1 MRAAPDHPVV
11 VPLSPTHSDEG
22 TAFPVVLCP
31 HAVSG
36 SASVYGLLAAKWK
49 NAFSVIALQ
58 SAGLTQGAA
67 PHESVE
73 EMAEAYLASLKSEWL
88 PESVGLFGWSM
99 GGVVAYEMAR
109 RLRLRGHGV
118 RLVMADSEFPEPF
131 AAQPSPAE
139 CVEWFAEDTLG
150 SLGLALGTWPP
161 GLSVDA
167 SLAHLLQRLG
177 LAEGTPPPDLLDDF
191 RRRFRVFRQN
201 LRAATGYRPAPLD
214 ADVLMIRAADDAA
227 PLSRWRQ
234 VVRGTLTDQ
243 VVPGDHYGILT
254 AGTVDTVAD
263 LARAHL
269 TGRATPPGAERPADG
284 GAFAHPGAAAS
295 AAADAAFLELQT
307 PVGLRDPYPCYDR
320 LRATA
325 PVYRTSYG
333 QVLVTGYTE
342 AGQALRSG
350 DLAVEDA
357 AWMDV
362 HDPQWRSSPTSVVMG
377 ESLLHRNPPDHTRLR
392 RLVNGAFVQ
401 RRVQALAGRIEGLVT
416 ERLDALEERGAGG
429 ATVDLH
435 EVLAYPLPVA
445 VIGEMLGVPPADWE
459 WLRGSTA
466 AVSVV
471 FDIFTSDDDYARSDA
486 AIRTLTP
493 YFESL
498 VEERRKA
505 PRNDMISALLASHDG
520 EGTLSG
526 DELLQIILLLFIAGF
541 ETTVNLLTNGVTALL
556 RHPDQLALLRSDPG
570 LTGAAVE
577 ETLRFQSPVQ
587 ATIRHAVQDTEIGGV
602 PVAKSAPVVV
612 FMGAANR
619 DPAHFETPER
629 FRIDR
634 VGPKNMT
641 FGGGI
646 HYCLGASLARLEA
659 SIVFRALFR
668 RFPGLALAGEPELR
682 PIFNLRGYSTLPVTI
697 G

>member
-1 MRAAPDHPVV
+1 M
-11 VPLSPTHSDEG
+11 
-22 TAFPVVLCP
+22 
-31 HAVSG
+31 SG
-36 SASVYGLLAAKWK
+36 SASVYGLLAAKWRD
-49 NAFSVIALQ
+49 AFTVIALQ
-58 SAGLTQGAA
+58 SAGLTEGAA

-73 EMAEAYLASLKSEWL
+73 EMAEAYLAGLKAESL
-88 PESVGLFGWSM
+88 PESVCLFGWSM

-109 RLRLRGHGV
+109 RLTLRGHRV

-131 AAQPSPAE
+131 ASRPSESE
-139 CVEWFAEDTLG
+139 CLEWFAEDTLG
-150 SLGLALGTWPP
+150 SLGMSLGSWPP
-161 GLSVDA
+161 GLSMDA
-167 SLAHLLQRLG
+167 SLTLLLQRLG
-177 LAEGTPPPDLLDDF
+177 LAEGTPPQGLLDDF
-191 RRRFRVFRQN
+191 RRRFVVFRQN
-201 LRAATGYRPAPLD
+201 LLAATSYRPAPLD
-214 ADVLMIRAADDAA
+214 ADVLMIRAADDA
-227 PLSRWRQ
+227 LSLTRWRE
-234 VVRGTLTDQ
+234 VVRGSLTDR
-243 VVPGDHYGILT
+243 VVPGDHYGMMA

-269 TGRATPPGAERPADG
+269 TGGSPAPRTERPADG
-284 GAFAHPGAAAS
+284 PTSAPPLSGTLRDARTSAATS

-307 PVGLRDPYPCYDR
+307 PVGLADPYPCYDR
-320 LRATA
+320 LRTKA

-333 QVLVTGYTE
+333 QVLVTGYTA

-357 AWMDV
+357 GWMDV
-362 HDPQWRSSPTSVVMG
+362 HDPQWRSSPTNVVMG

-401 RRVQALAGRIEGLVT
+401 RRVQALGNRIEELVT
-416 ERLDALEERGAGG
+416 ARLDELAERGASG

-459 WLRGSTA
+459 WLRWSTA

-471 FDIFTSDDDYARSDA
+471 FDIFTSDDDYKRSDE
-486 AIRTLTP
+486 AINTLTP
-493 YFESL
+493 YFEAL

-520 EGTLSG
+520 TGTLSG

-541 ETTVNLLTNGVTALL
+541 ETTVNLLTNGVVELL
-556 RHPDQLALLRSDPG
+556 RRPDQLALLRADPD
-570 LTGAAVE
+570 LVGAAVE

-587 ATIRHAVQDTEIGGV
+587 ATIRHAVRDTELGGI
-602 PVAKSAPVVV
+602 PVDQGTPVVV

-619 DPAHFETPER
+619 DPGHFETPDR
-629 FRIDR
+629 FRVDR

-659 SIVFRALFR
+659 SIVFRSLFS
-668 RFPGLALAGEPELR
+668 RFPRLSLAGEPELR